1 MSWVLKPGKLPP
13 PTAKPL
19 QVTNM
24 QDLDVVILAAGKG
37 TRMRSQTPKVLHTL
51 AGKSM
56 VQHVLDT
63 ASGLTPTR
71 THVVIGHGADQL
83 REALAESAVTF
94 AVQEEQKGT
103 GHAVAQAQPQL
114 GNGNVLVLYG
124 DVPMIRRE
132 SLMALLSHVDE
143 QHMGLLTV
151 TLEDPSGY
159 GRIVRNDDGEAVAII
174 EQKDASAD
182 QLAITECNTG
192 IMAMTSTQLK
202 RWLPQLSAENAQG
215 EYYLT
220 DVIAMAANEGI
231 KVCTAQPASA
241 VEVEGVNNRSQMA
254 RLERAYQLQQAEALM
269 SEGVALADPARID
282 IRGKLTCGH
291 DVFIDVGCVFE
302 GDVELGEGVRVGP
315 YCVIK
320 NSTIGAESVIDSHSV
335 IDTTVAAGLN
345 HVGPFARLR
354 PGTRLAVKAKVGNFV
369 ETKNADV
376 GEGSKINHLSY
387 VGDARLGRD
396 VNVGAGTITCNYD
409 GVNKHRTEIGDNAFI
424 GSNSALVAPVTVGKG
439 ATIGAGSTIAKDVA
453 EHALAVTRSRQ
464 LEKLDWPRPVK
475 KAK

>member
-1 MSWVLKPGKLPP
+1 MLD
-13 PTAKPL
+13 A
-19 QVTNM
+19 
-24 QDLDVVILAAGKG
+24 LDVVILAAGKG

-51 AGKSM
+51 AGKPM
-56 VQHVLDT
+56 VRHVLET
-63 ASGLTPTR
+63 AQALNPSR

-83 REALAESAVTF
+83 RAVLEGTDVHFALQA
-94 AVQEEQKGT
+94 EQKGT
-103 GHAVAQAQPQL
+103 GHAVAQAQSRL
-114 GNGNVLVLYG
+114 GSGNVLVLYG

-132 SLMALLSHVDE
+132 SLTALLSQVDE

-159 GRIVRNDDGEAVAII
+159 GRIVRNSAGEAVAIV
-174 EQKDASAD
+174 EQKDASD
-182 QLAITECNTG
+182 EQLAITECNTG
-192 IMAMTSTQLK
+192 IMAMTSAQLK

-254 RLERAYQLQQAEALM
+254 RLERAYQRQQAEALM
-269 SEGVALADPARID
+269 AQGVALADPARID
-282 IRGKLTCGH
+282 IRGTLTCGH

-302 GDVELGEGVRVGP
+302 GDVELGEGVQIGP

-345 HVGPFARLR
+345 QIGPYARLR

-409 GVNKHRTEIGDNAFI
+409 GVNKHLTTIDDNAFI
-424 GSNSALVAPVTVGKG
+424 GSNTALVAPVTVGKG
-439 ATIGAGSTIAKDVA
+439 ATVGAGSTIAKDVTDN
-453 EHALAVTRSRQ
+453 ALAVTRSRQ
-464 LEKLDWPRPVK
+464 LEKSDWPRPEK
-475 KAK
+475 KS